1 MQSRQ
6 RKDNRSEALASSVT
20 LEKRLIVERRFR
32 EEPKPTRRRKS
43 PILRKCEDLMEA
55 LWEDGYRHE
64 ISWRLLR
71 DYVIAICGG
80 FRTTVVDYL
89 GRRAKYYRSRGRVG
103 VLKAP
108 ARQGYLEKFG
118 FIEKR
123 SPKIVT
129 LHHERVTR
137 PYHNEQTNIVNFS
150 LSDSRKKDEGK
161 EDAMAST
168 NDTTVLLHTQS
179 EREIKKLSQTCQKLQ
194 IAHDE
199 LRILRSCQRDGRLFF
214 DEQV

>member
-1 MQSRQ
+1 MQRRQ
-6 RKDNRSEALASSVT
+6 RKANESASSIT
-20 LEKRLIVERRFR
+20 FEKRLVVERRFR
-32 EEPKPTRRRKS
+32 EKSKPTRRRKS

-103 VLKAP
+103 VLKTP
-108 ARQGYLEKFG
+108 AKQGYLEKFG

-123 SPKIVT
+123 SPKIVI
-129 LHHERVTR
+129 LHHERVNR
-137 PYHNEQTNIVNFS
+137 PYHNEQTNIVSFS
-150 LSDSRKKDEGK
+150 LSNSRKNGEGK
-161 EDAMAST
+161 EGAIAPT
-168 NDTTVLLHTQS
+168 NYTTLLLHTQR
-179 EREIKKLSQTCQKLQ
+179 EREIKKSNQTCQKLQ
-194 IAHDE
+194 LTHDE
-199 LRILRSCQRDGRLFF
+199 LGILRACQRAGG
-214 DEQV
+214 